1 MPERTRTPEQD
12 GTAQT
17 AEPAAE
23 AAADQAAST
32 PPTLGPAGP
41 ARRRRSSKP
50 DQVLADAVEVA
61 RQGVLQIASPE
72 QIGPGHQVR
81 VEEDRLLTHLFECTL
96 KGYRGWNW
104 FATLSRV
111 PRGKVATV
119 CEIGLLPG
127 DDALLAPEWV
137 PWADRVRPE
146 ELAHEQAE
154 KEAEEAAAQ
163 QEAEKKSGKSGEKT
177 AEKGAADKDSAD
189 KDSVEKPEQAE
200 AESASQPEAEPQTEK
215 SEEQAER
222 PAPPAPVIPQFQAPM
237 ETPPAG

>member
-32 PPTLGPAGP
+32 PPTLGPAGR

-50 DQVLADAVEVA
+50 DQVLAEAVEVA
-61 RQGVLQIASPE
+61 RQGVLQIASSE
-72 QIGPGHQVR
+72 QIGPGHQVS

-154 KEAEEAAAQ
+154 KEAE
-163 QEAEKKSGKSGEKT
+163 KKSGKGGEKA
-177 AEKGAADKDSAD
+177 AEQDAADKETADKDSAQ
-189 KDSVEKPEQAE
+189 KPEQAE
-200 AESASQPEAEPQTEK
+200 SDAQPEAEQAPEQQTEK
-215 SEEQAER
+215 SEEPTEQAER
-222 PAPPAPVIPQFQAPM
+222 PAPPASVIPQFQAPM